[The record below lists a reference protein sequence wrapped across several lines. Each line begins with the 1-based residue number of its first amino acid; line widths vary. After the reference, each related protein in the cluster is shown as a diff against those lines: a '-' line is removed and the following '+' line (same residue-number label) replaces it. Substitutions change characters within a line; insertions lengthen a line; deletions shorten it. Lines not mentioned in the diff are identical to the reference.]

1 MASGA
6 APRTPILHV
15 VQGFPPESRGG
26 VETYVEQ
33 IARAQRE
40 RGRDARVLAASP
52 EGRDEIVEH
61 EGIPVRFV
69 PAADPQR
76 EHLDPEGV
84 ARELRLHEHLDWSG
98 ARLLHVHHWSGL
110 GQRLVRSAREL
121 GVPAWVTLHDLFA
134 TCPFFF
140 RLRDELCAANLP
152 VETCAACASKRTGV
166 PIEMAN
172 TGLAARRR
180 EFNAELRCAERV
192 WVNSDSQSEYL
203 SEVPE
208 LEGVDLQ
215 SLALPTPKLPRAHPV
230 PDAPEAYDGKRPLRV
245 ISWGGLVRG
254 KGLHLIVDAAAELP
268 PGSLELTH
276 LGPVIDPAYAEEL
289 TAKSRACDLD
299 LHLLGRYQPST
310 LVERAPSH
318 DLAVFP
324 SLFLETYG
332 YTTDEALALGLPV
345 LVSDRGAPRERIGS
359 RGRTFGVGDASDLAR
374 ELTRLMDD
382 PRLLTELRNGAPG
395 RRLSLGEHVDALE
408 TFE

>member
-1 MASGA
+1 M
-6 APRTPILHV
+6 

-33 IARAQRE
+33 VARAQRE

-52 EGRDEIVEH
+52 EGRDEVLEH

-84 ARELRLHEHLDWSG
+84 ARDLRLHEHLDWSG

-110 GQRLVRSAREL
+110 GQRLVRDAREL
-121 GVPAWVTLHDLFA
+121 GVPAWVTLHDLFS

-140 RLRDELCAANLP
+140 RLREELCAASLP
-152 VETCAACASKRTGV
+152 VETCAACATERTGV
-166 PIEMAN
+166 PLE
-172 TGLAARRR
+172 LATTALSNRRR
-180 EFNAELRCAERV
+180 EFNAELRSAERV
-192 WVNSDSQSEYL
+192 WVNSVSQSEYL

-215 SLALPTPKLPRAHPV
+215 TLALPSPKLPRVQGSAQV
-230 PDAPEAYDGKRPLRV
+230 PEAYDGRRPLRV

-254 KGLHLIVDAAAELP
+254 KGLHLIVEAAAELP
-268 PGSLELTH
+268 TGSIELTH

-289 TAKSRACDLD
+289 TAKSRARDLD
-299 LHLLGRYQPST
+299 LHLLGRYLPST

-345 LVSDRGAPRERIGS
+345 LVSDRGAPRERIGA
-359 RGRTFGVGDASDLAR
+359 RGRTFRVGDAGDLAR
-374 ELTRLMDD
+374 ELTRFLED
-382 PRLLTELRNGAPG
+382 PTQLAALRAGAPG

>member
-1 MASGA
+1 MASHA
-6 APRTPILHV
+6 SPRTPVLHV

-33 IARAQRE
+33 LARAQRE

-52 EGRDEIVEH
+52 EGRNGTAEH
-61 EGIPVRFV
+61 AGIPVRFV

-84 ARELRLHEHLDWSG
+84 ARDLRLHEHLEWSG

-110 GQRLVRSAREL
+110 GQRLVRDAHDL
-121 GVPAWVTLHDLFA
+121 GVPAWVTLHDLFT

-140 RLRDELCAANLP
+140 RLREELCAPNLP
-152 VETCAACASKRTGV
+152 VETCAGCAAGRTGV
-166 PIEMAN
+166 PIDVA
-172 TGLAARRR
+172 TTALRARRQ

-192 WVNSDSQSEYL
+192 WVNSSAQAEYL
-203 SEVPE
+203 ASVPE
-208 LEGVDLQ
+208 LEGVEPQ
-215 SLALPTPKLPRAHPV
+215 RLALPTPKLPRPKTDEQR
-230 PDAPEAYDGKRPLRV
+230 PDAFDGKRPLRV

-254 KGLHLIVDAAAELP
+254 KGLHLIVEAAAELP
-268 PGSLELTH
+268 AGSIELTH
-276 LGPVIDPAYAEEL
+276 LGPIIEPAYAEEL
-289 TAKSRACDLD
+289 EAQSRACALD
-299 LHLLGRYQPST
+299 LHLLGRYEPQA
-310 LVERAPSH
+310 LVERAHGH

-345 LVSDRGAPRERIGS
+345 LVPDRGGPQERIGS

-374 ELTRLMDD
+374 ELLRLLDD
-382 PRLLTELRNGAPG
+382 PRLLTELRKGTPG
-395 RRLSLGEHVDALE
+395 GRLSLGEHVDALE
-408 TFE
+408 SFE

>member
-1 MASGA
+1 MATADGSRA
-6 APRTPILHV
+6 PILHV

-33 IARAQRE
+33 VARAQRE

-61 EGIPVRFV
+61 DGIPVRFV

-84 ARELRLHEHLDWSG
+84 ARDLRLHEHLDWSG

-110 GQRLVRSAREL
+110 GQRLVRDAREL
-121 GVPAWVTLHDLFA
+121 GVPAWVTLHDLFSS
-134 TCPFFF
+134 CPFFF
-140 RLRDELCAANLP
+140 RLRAELCAPRLE
-152 VETCAACASKRTGV
+152 VETCAACAAERTGV
-166 PIEMAN
+166 PVE
-172 TGLAARRR
+172 LATTALDARRR
-180 EFNAELRCAERV
+180 EFNAELRSAERV
-192 WVNSDSQSEYL
+192 WVNSNSQSEYL

-215 SLALPTPKLPRAHPV
+215 TLALPSPKLPRV
-230 PDAPEAYDGKRPLRV
+230 QEDAQLPEPYDGRRPLRV

-254 KGLHLIVDAAAELP
+254 KGLHLIVEAAAELP
-268 PGSLELTH
+268 AGSIELTH

-299 LHLLGRYQPST
+299 LHLLGRYLPST
-310 LVERAPSH
+310 LVERAPAH

-359 RGRTFGVGDASDLAR
+359 RGRTFRVGDAGDLAR
-374 ELTRLMDD
+374 ELNRLLDD
-382 PRLLTELRNGAPG
+382 PPLLAELRSGAPG
-395 RRLSLGEHVDALE
+395 GRLSLGEHVDALE
-408 TFE
+408 SFE